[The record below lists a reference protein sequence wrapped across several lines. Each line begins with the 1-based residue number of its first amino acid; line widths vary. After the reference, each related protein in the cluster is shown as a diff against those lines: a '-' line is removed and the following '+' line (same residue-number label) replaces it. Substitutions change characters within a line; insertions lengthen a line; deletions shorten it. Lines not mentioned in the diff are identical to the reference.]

1 MYARISVQVF
11 LCIQYLRMYVCMY
24 VCACIYIRIHTYT
37 YSYIHTRT
45 YMSSRDT
52 TSQTESKLPMEANS
66 SHCSRDQP
74 STDALTPGSSAG
86 HRAVPCR
93 SWQ

>member
-1 MYARISVQVF
+1 MHV
-11 LCIQYLRMYVCMY
+11 YLYKCFCVYSIYVCMY
-24 VCACIYIRIHTYT
+24 VHAYTYVYTYT